1 MYCRECG
8 NKLFESDKF
17 CSNCGIKINKNFLE
31 INKQMNISSDKVVSE
46 KNNILPMNWYNF
58 FTYFR
63 LPLGIVL
70 NTYTLFTYNYSSF
83 VYNKIELGIFFINI
97 ALIILLVLSF
107 YMLHKRMKNTMT
119 CIIILLLVECLS
131 IIGNCINSFNVL
143 TYIVITFITFVIW
156 FIPNYIY
163 FKKRED
169 IFIN

>member
-31 INKQMNISSDKVVSE
+31 VNKQINISSDKVVPE
-46 KNNILPMNWYNF
+46 RNNILPMNWYNF

-107 YMLHKRMKNTMT
+107 YMLHKRVKNTMT

-131 IIGNCINSFNVL
+131 IIGNCINFFNVL